1 MTNLIEK
8 SLITGF
14 GIFILIIFFILISPF
29 FNQAK
34 EFNDNDK
41 DDIDNYMDFV
51 EQLDN
56 AILSVIE
63 NPNIPYK
70 DYIQCYENLDVII
83 VGKQVKFYFK
93 LNNEPYY
100 KILEYKI
107 FFYNYTY
114 DYLISEIYFLKIFT
128 YNNNSV
134 IDLIFSL

>member
-14 GIFILIIFFILISPF
+14 GIFILIIFFILIIPF

-56 AILSVIE
+56 AILLVIE
-63 NPNIPYK
+63 NPDIPYK

-93 LNNEPYY
+93 LDNEPYY

-107 FFYNYTY
+107 LFYNYTY

-128 YNNNSV
+128 CSNNSV